1 MIDAVIAEKDS
12 TMLYVSEDAD
22 EMHSYTN
29 SETTGVKTIEARTT
43 VGTTK
48 SKIVMRI

>member
-22 EMHSYTN
+22 EMHSYKN
-29 SETTGVKTIEARTT
+29 SETDCVQMTETRRAK
-43 VGTTK
+43 GTTK